1 MLPAFLLPTR
11 KVYRR
16 KNYAENNPPS
26 IMASSIILLIL
37 VFASSLSNAALYR
50 KRRAAFSCSNTELSD
65 GLRQVF
71 LSYHNDARQRVASGV
86 EPNNVGSLNPAKNM
100 YKLEW
105 DCAMEQQAQD
115 AISACPSSLGSFSNM
130 AQNLMRFSSTGG
142 FSNPAVQINSTL
154 SSWWGKAKQ
163 YGVTDSLNKYT
174 SSNLYTFANMVF
186 AETTKLGC
194 AYKVCS
200 NYLTITCLYNGIGYY
215 TNAPMWVT
223 GPACSQASDCTTY
236 SNSGCSG
243 GLCTKGAD
251 IPDTNNQCSNNAGTT
266 DAVRQKFLDMH
277 NNYRSSVAR
286 GLEPDALGGNA
297 PKAAKMLKMV
307 YDCSVEST
315 ALAHASKCV
324 YQHSS
329 SADRPGLGENI
340 YMTSAVNFDK
350 VKAATQASQLWWSE
364 LKDYGVGPSNNL
376 TTALWNRPNTQIG
389 HYSQMAWETS
399 YRLGCAVAHCSTFTF
414 GVCQYGPAGNYLNR
428 LIYTIGDPCTS
439 DSGCPGSYTCNVAE
453 GLCNVV

>member
-11 KVYRR
+11 K
-16 KNYAENNPPS
+16 
-26 IMASSIILLIL
+26 

-65 GLRQVF
+65 ALRQVF

-86 EPNNVGSLNPAKNM
+86 EPNNVGTLNPAKNM

-251 IPDTNNQCSNNAGTT
+251 IPGETMNS
-266 DAVRQKFLDMH
+266 FLI
-277 NNYRSSVAR
+277 R
-286 GLEPDALGGNA
+286 
-297 PKAAKMLKMV
+297 
-307 YDCSVEST
+307 
-315 ALAHASKCV
+315 
-324 YQHSS
+324 
-329 SADRPGLGENI
+329 
-340 YMTSAVNFDK
+340 
-350 VKAATQASQLWWSE
+350 
-364 LKDYGVGPSNNL
+364 
-376 TTALWNRPNTQIG
+376 
-389 HYSQMAWETS
+389 
-399 YRLGCAVAHCSTFTF
+399 
-414 GVCQYGPAGNYLNR
+414 
-428 LIYTIGDPCTS
+428 
-439 DSGCPGSYTCNVAE
+439 
-453 GLCNVV
+453 